1 MIRILLAA
9 SIIVMSVLPASAQRW
24 DRRGGWDR
32 HHDRGDDVG
41 RVLGG
46 IIGGVIIGATRP
58 RYYEPPPVYTDP
70 IAYCIQ
76 RFRSYNPKTGYYLG
90 FDGQYRRCP

>member
-9 SIIVMSVLPASAQRW
+9 TIIVISVLPASAQRW
-24 DRRGGWDR
+24 ERDRYR

-70 IAYCIQ
+70 VAYCIQ
-76 RFRSYNPKTGYYLG
+76 RFRSYDPETGYYLG
-90 FDGQYRRCP
+90 YDGQYRRCP